1 MITFSVFKE
10 NPFSIEIIIFLFYTG
25 NISYNRKK
33 YNSHIGRKFERKTFK
48 LLIGGSTASNACS
61 MQGYKSE
68 TGLRKYNYGKGYDK
82 RQNTATDDSICNSS
96 YIGKFISDFI

>member
-1 MITFSVFKE
+1 MITFSAFKE
-10 NPFSIEIIIFLFYTG
+10 NPFSVEIIIFLFYTG
-25 NISYNRKK
+25 NIPYNMKK

-68 TGLRKYNYGKGYDK
+68 KMRL
-82 RQNTATDDSICNSS
+82 NTAFFKKTIDERHVL
-96 YIGKFISDFI
+96 

>member
-33 YNSHIGRKFERKTFK
+33 YNSHIGRKYEK
-48 LLIGGSTASNACS
+48 
-61 MQGYKSE
+61 MQI
-68 TGLRKYNYGKGYDK
+68 
-82 RQNTATDDSICNSS
+82 NTAFFKKTIDERHVL
-96 YIGKFISDFI
+96 